1 MARERHLNNAPIA
14 EAIIDF
20 RVKLS
25 SDFKI
30 QKFEPLKEEL
40 RDRYPKSEESHAF
53 EGGIEIKKG
62 KLSSTTVKDMGLK
75 GYFFKSADEKQIAQ
89 FKNDGFTFNRLRPY
103 TRWEEIIKEAKSL
116 WEIYVDKASPELV
129 TRIAVRYINRLEIP
143 FKTDKFS
150 HYLVAPPDIPAGLP
164 SDIKV
169 DGFFNRIVISDLK
182 QDIKANII
190 QALEKKGADSRFLV
204 IILDIDVYKI
214 QDYNIDNITIWETF
228 EELRNMK
235 NHIFFNSLTDET
247 LRLFE

>member
-1 MARERHLNNAPIA
+1 MAKERHLNNAPIA

-30 QKFEPLKEEL
+30 QKFESLKEEL

-53 EGGIEIKKG
+53 AGGIEIKKG

-89 FKNDGFTFNRLRPY
+89 FKNDGFTFNRLKPY

-116 WEIYVDKASPELV
+116 WGIYVDKASPELV

-143 FKTDKFS
+143 FKTDDFS
-150 HYLVAPPDIPAGLP
+150 YYLAAPPSSPPDLP
-164 SDIKV
+164 SNIEV
-169 DGFFNRIVISDLK
+169 EGFFNRIVIRDLK
-182 QDIKANII
+182 QDIKSNII
-190 QALEKKGADSRFLV
+190 QALEKGVDPKFRV

-214 QDYNIDNITIWETF
+214 HDYNIDDKEIWETF
-228 EELRNMK
+228 EKLRDMK

-247 LRLFE
+247 VRLFE